1 MSLRK
6 ILVLAASLVAV
17 SALLFLGLTRPR
29 ERRPF
34 RFPNR
39 ITRSLPSHV
48 ATGPSQDDTQEHA
61 SWRPTTSAKLS
72 DLHSWI
78 LETFRG
84 KSNRQRLDSV
94 FELGKT
100 LGGEDLERALALQKR
115 IPVEWMQ
122 RVLLAGIFASQGR
135 LYGQACLDDLK
146 DGIHSDLE
154 DPFSKGGAFVG
165 WASANP
171 RAALAATKEGSDRGD
186 AAALVCAAWASDDL
200 DAMLAAANA
209 LPAGVT
215 NFIQWAKAD
224 PERAVDFALTLDE
237 ALRPAVLDH
246 IAHGWAS
253 NWSAPYRADF
263 MTYLYTVAKGDSDR
277 FFDTALAMW
286 WAEFDPQQAVEHA
299 ASLDPS
305 DGTRDE
311 SLRASFYVWAQ
322 ADPDAAA
329 NWLKTYATQHADAG
343 QLLLEAADGMA
354 EGNPEAGARLLDAT
368 DDLGLGSETKSQVA
382 NKWVEMD
389 PAAAF
394 DWVAGK
400 KRDRAELL
408 QFAQTAG
415 LNLARWNLAEAL
427 EWARQRSDAGLQ
439 ASALTGVAF
448 VAAYGDE
455 QPDWILALPT
465 GMDRD
470 RCVAAYVT
478 GALEHANGNAK
489 PHENLLHQAPTN
501 PSDLAKSVQESQLDD
516 AAKQRLL
523 GLIYGWPTLP

>member
-1 MSLRK
+1 
-6 ILVLAASLVAV
+6 
-17 SALLFLGLTRPR
+17 
-29 ERRPF
+29 
-34 RFPNR
+34 
-39 ITRSLPSHV
+39 
-48 ATGPSQDDTQEHA
+48 
-61 SWRPTTSAKLS
+61 
-72 DLHSWI
+72 
-78 LETFRG
+78 
-84 KSNRQRLDSV
+84 LDSV